1 MAANQHTPARYA
13 HIVGWGSAA
22 PERVLTNLDLEAIV
36 DTSDAWIQERTGI
49 RERHIA
55 NETESA
61 ATLGF
66 TAARQA
72 LQVAN
77 ILPTEIDLIIVATST
92 PEHIFPSTASL
103 IQDAL
108 GALSAGA
115 FDLSAACTGFIYA
128 LNMASQAIISGSINT
143 AVVIGSETMSRL
155 LDWEDRGTCIL
166 FGDGAGAVV
175 VRGSEVPGGIL
186 ASVLRS
192 DGSGRDL
199 LSAPTIGSR
208 NAAFLVPGIAPNGSK
223 PVMHRM
229 TMNGREV
236 FRFATKVIKESV
248 EEVVAKSGLTLADI
262 TWVVPHQAN
271 KRIISHAAK
280 SLGLPEERFICNLER
295 FGNTSAASIPIALCE
310 AVMSGQIKPDDTL
323 VMVGFGG
330 GLAWGAMTIKWGA
343 TPQPEPTPIIRLRR
357 EVIFVFA
364 YWRSSLTR
372 ALRRLTSVLNRSP
385 LRGIYRRI
393 DPVDENGQDKKGPPR

>member
-1 MAANQHTPARYA
+1 MAANQTPARYA
-13 HIVGWGSAA
+13 HIVGWGAA
-22 PERVLTNLDLEAIV
+22 TPERVLTNLDLEAIV
-36 DTSDAWIQERTGI
+36 DTSDAWIRERTGI
-49 RERHIA
+49 RERRIA
-55 NETESA
+55 GDTESA

-72 LQVAN
+72 LEVAN
-77 ILPTEIDLIIVATST
+77 ILPTEIDMIIVATST

-143 AVVIGSETMSRL
+143 AVVIGAETMSRL

-175 VRGSEVPGGIL
+175 VRGSDVPGGIL

-199 LSAPTIGSR
+199 LSAPTIGSQ
-208 NAAFLVPGIAPNGSK
+208 NACLPLPGVAPNGSK

-236 FRFATKVIKESV
+236 FRFATKVMKESV
-248 EEVVAKSGLTLADI
+248 MEVVAKSGLTLADI

-271 KRIISHAAK
+271 QRIIAHAAK
-280 SLGLPEERFICNLER
+280 SLGLPEDRFICNLDR
-295 FGNTSAASIPIALCE
+295 YGNTSAASIPLVLCE
-310 AVMSGQIKPDDTL
+310 AITAGQIKPDDTL
-323 VMVGFGG
+323 VMVAFGA

-343 TPQPEPTPIIRLRR
+343 TPPPEAAPINRLHR
-357 EVIFVFA
+357 EAIFILA
-364 YWRSSLTR
+364 YWRSRLSRT
-372 ALRRLTSVLNRSP
+372 LRQLTSILIRSP